1 MNRFL
6 QNLIVRHQASGEN
19 LEANHIVKPRPKS
32 RFETESNA
40 DSFISPSDSGIEETI
55 TSFSEQPLMNPQKP
69 AVHQAETDKKNPVVD
84 IGLTDIEP
92 SLFEEIRLM
101 KKKSSFTAQ
110 NGNIQILSISD
121 ELQPRVQTI
130 LHRLNSQQ
138 SQQFDQTSATE
149 LQQDNSVSNNVL
161 TGSEELSVKSE
172 QTLDFDQK
180 GQVTENLA
188 NRSEQ
193 WSNQHEESH
202 QSGLLQIPDWLTQI
216 QSELNQRQ
224 KEINTLKNS
233 DSVVNVTIG
242 RVEVRAVQADN
253 PKPSKSQNKPSGI
266 MTLDNYLK
274 QRDKGR
280 A

>member
-1 MNRFL
+1 
-6 QNLIVRHQASGEN
+6 
-19 LEANHIVKPRPKS
+19 
-32 RFETESNA
+32 
-40 DSFISPSDSGIEETI
+40 
-55 TSFSEQPLMNPQKP
+55 
-69 AVHQAETDKKNPVVD
+69 
-84 IGLTDIEP
+84 
-92 SLFEEIRLM
+92 M